1 MNNTRTAINL
11 FKLSFASCVLA
22 TVAPKSSA
30 ASLDEAVT
38 EQLRTINGTP
48 CFALLSSVPLS
59 SLRNGLN
66 DICSRDRLFGDSPPA
81 SSFGGSAGAQTSL
94 PTGILKRLKPSD
106 KEDTELSFKGINV
119 FFSTEYES
127 LDRTKTAFEDA
138 YDSDLR
144 RLTAGADVRLSS
156 YITMGSALVTYRQNG
171 DFQSGG
177 DFETKSNGILVYG
190 LVQPK
195 ETYIQGSIGYY
206 DRSSNRER
214 SAYFES
220 FDVTFFSASGTP
232 NADFDSDEWTASLS
246 TGYDYSH
253 NRFTLSPYLALD
265 WSELTVEQYAEQ
277 DSSGLALTFYE
288 EEINSLMSTLGLHSS
303 YTISVS
309 NGVIAPQ
316 LDIAWKHEYKN
327 DQREPEVSFVDD
339 TLNKRFSYQTDDP
352 DRDFYEVAA
361 SLVFIAPGGI
371 QGFATFRETL
381 SHNFLDQSAIVIG
394 GRLEL

>member
-1 MNNTRTAINL
+1 M
-11 FKLSFASCVLA
+11 
-22 TVAPKSSA
+22 
-30 ASLDEAVT
+30 
-38 EQLRTINGTP
+38 
-48 CFALLSSVPLS
+48 
-59 SLRNGLN
+59 
-66 DICSRDRLFGDSPPA
+66 
-81 SSFGGSAGAQTSL
+81 
-94 PTGILKRLKPSD
+94 
-106 KEDTELSFKGINV
+106 
-119 FFSTEYES
+119 
-127 LDRTKTAFEDA
+127 
-138 YDSDLR
+138 
-144 RLTAGADVRLSS
+144 
-156 YITMGSALVTYRQNG
+156 
-171 DFQSGG
+171 
-177 DFETKSNGILVYG
+177 
-190 LVQPK
+190 
-195 ETYIQGSIGYY
+195 
-206 DRSSNRER
+206 
-214 SAYFES
+214 
-220 FDVTFFSASGTP
+220 
-232 NADFDSDEWTASLS
+232 
-246 TGYDYSH
+246 
-253 NRFTLSPYLALD
+253 D

-309 NGVIAPQ
+309 NGVISPQ